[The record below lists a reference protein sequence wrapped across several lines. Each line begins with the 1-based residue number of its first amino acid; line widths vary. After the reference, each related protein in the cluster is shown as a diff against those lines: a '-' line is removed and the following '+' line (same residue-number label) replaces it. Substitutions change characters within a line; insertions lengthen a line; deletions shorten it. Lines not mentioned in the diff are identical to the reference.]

1 MAPLVVLFVA
11 ISASVAVSVTKRT
24 LPAAASSAH
33 GNKNRLWRRL
43 LPCLGFGAV
52 AAVHL
57 SKPGGAVHTASTA
70 SRRQNKVNSLASLRI
85 LINYMFMTS
94 LLTAFRLD
102 WGATVRWLF
111 AAESAVSGGM
121 PPLLGCLNFGFLN
134 QAKLMLASPLLLVVL
149 VALAIL
155 AWGTFTVRCRG
166 GKLELWGAPLLEVF
180 RNALMAISFM
190 LWPSFVGHVLR
201 VLDCSVEVGGVSYL
215 ASDLSVSCDAAEYKI
230 IAAFATASLYLLVPA
245 LPLAL
250 FMLLHRNQRHL
261 SELTASG
268 SMPAHA
274 DAQRFHQRYS
284 FLFAGYTSRAWHWT
298 PRLHGRSTPVQ
309 LVLAYI
315 GSFETRLFV
324 WWECVVMTRKAL
336 LVGVTVWF
344 ARDPKFQ
351 VYAGLW
357 VLLIAFILQV
367 LCKPYSNAAVGF
379 LETLALGATLVTLLL
394 GHALALGGLG
404 DAAETFIRTLAAL
417 INIAMLCYFAR
428 DAFLQLTAE
437 GAQNRAQKRN
447 SILNPMVPATQHSAW
462 IRTPS
467 SRGSAMVDVAAQAK
481 AGETA
486 DGSAL

>member
-1 MAPLVVLFVA
+1 
-11 ISASVAVSVTKRT
+11 
-24 LPAAASSAH
+24 
-33 GNKNRLWRRL
+33 
-43 LPCLGFGAV
+43 
-52 AAVHL
+52 
-57 SKPGGAVHTASTA
+57 
-70 SRRQNKVNSLASLRI
+70 
-85 LINYMFMTS
+85 
-94 LLTAFRLD
+94 
-102 WGATVRWLF
+102 
-111 AAESAVSGGM
+111 
-121 PPLLGCLNFGFLN
+121 
-134 QAKLMLASPLLLVVL
+134 MLASPLLLVVL

-215 ASDLSVSCDAAEYKI
+215 ASDLSVSCDDAEYKT
-230 IAAFATASLYLLVPA
+230 IAAFATVSLYLLVPA

-250 FMLLHRNQRHL
+250 FVLLHRNQRHL
-261 SELTASG
+261 SELMASG
-268 SMPAHA
+268 SMLALD
-274 DAQRFHQRYS
+274 DAQRFRQRYS
-284 FLFAGYTSRAWHWT
+284 FLFAGYTSRAWRWT

-309 LVLAYI
+309 LVLAYV

-324 WWECVVMTRKAL
+324 WWECVVMARKAL

-379 LETLALGATLVTLLL
+379 LETLTLGATLVTLLL
-394 GHALALGGLG
+394 GQALALGGLG
-404 DAAETFIRTLAAL
+404 DTAETFIRTLAAL

-428 DAFLQLTAE
+428 DAFQQLTAKE
-437 GAQNRAQKRN
+437 AQTDAMKRN
-447 SILNPMVPATQHSAW
+447 SILNPMVPASQHNAW

-467 SRGSAMVDVAAQAK
+467 SRGSAVVDVAAQAK
-481 AGETA
+481 AKAGETA
-486 DGSAL
+486 AGSAL

>member
-1 MAPLVVLFVA
+1 MSRRIGA

-57 SKPGGAVHTASTA
+57 SKPGGAVHTAGTA
-70 SRRQNKVNSLASLRI
+70 SSRQNKANSLASLRI
-85 LINYMFMTS
+85 FINYMFMTS

-121 PPLLGCLNFGFLN
+121 PPLLGCMDFGFLN

-201 VLDCSVEVGGVSYL
+201 ALDCSVEVGGVSYL
-215 ASDLSVSCDAAEYKI
+215 ASDVSVSCGAAEYKT
-230 IAAFATASLYLLVPA
+230 IAAVASVYLYLLVPA
-245 LPLAL
+245 LPVAL
-250 FMLLHRNQRHL
+250 CVLLHRNQRHL
-261 SELTASG
+261 DELSATG
-268 SMPAHA
+268 SMLAQA
-274 DAQRFHQRYS
+274 DTQRFHQRYS
-284 FLFAGYTSRAWHWT
+284 FLFAGYEQRVWRWT
-298 PRLHGRSTPVQ
+298 PQLHGRSAPVQ
-309 LVLAYI
+309 MLLVYI

-324 WWECVVMTRKAL
+324 WWECVVMARKAL

-344 ARDPKFQ
+344 ARDPQFQ

-367 LCKPYSNAAVGF
+367 LCQPYSNAMTGF
-379 LETLALGATLVTLLL
+379 LETLTLGATLVTLLL
-394 GHALALGGLG
+394 GQALALGGLS
-404 DAAETFIRTLAAL
+404 DSTETFIRTLAAL
-417 INIAMLCYFAR
+417 INVGMLCYFLRHALR
-428 DAFLQLTAE
+428 STA
-437 GAQNRAQKRN
+437 GAKGPIGSAALKRN
-447 SILNPMVPATQHSAW
+447 SILNPMADGNW
-462 IRTPS
+462 IRAAKP
-467 SRGSAMVDVAAQAK
+467 ADADIVAQAG
-481 AGETA
+481 AGEPET
-486 DGSAL
+486 DGSRQM